1 MDQLAVP
8 TENLYMD
15 INSQS
20 CPGGCQ
26 LGLNLP
32 LAHKCHWYGAAFGL
46 FTHQEGR
53 KLRLNLWFSCDYSAL
68 HLVEVHIRP
77 AQKVSRMNPCLQA
90 GILRMS
96 ECNFYVHLV
105 YLPRNSH
112 LTFLLHEG
120 KGKSCSDYK
129 YMIYSISTIALSV
142 IKILHCCLSVTY

>member
-1 MDQLAVP
+1 
-8 TENLYMD
+8 
-15 INSQS
+15 
-20 CPGGCQ
+20 
-26 LGLNLP
+26 
-32 LAHKCHWYGAAFGL
+32 
-46 FTHQEGR
+46 
-53 KLRLNLWFSCDYSAL
+53 
-68 HLVEVHIRP
+68 
-77 AQKVSRMNPCLQA
+77 MNPCLQA

-142 IKILHCCLSVTY
+142 IKILHCCLSVTYWLQCFAFTKIFIWVLFWFNISEHFESLFLPTALFFHLSQCLPSQTDERLQIIYIEGFKRPKGSWYGH